1 MHPLGICIHILQLKE
16 EQQAL
21 GDLLGGV
28 YHTQLS
34 EYAPNHFED
43 KVTPLLLNFQQA
55 LRENDKAIEVRN
67 KAEAAAWSKDS
78 ELQNQLFVRYNTLL
92 QPNIPQ
98 SINI

>member
-1 MHPLGICIHILQLKE
+1 MHPIGVCIHIQLKE

-43 KVTPLLLNFQQA
+43 KVTPILLKFQQA
-55 LRENDKAIEVRN
+55 LHENDKVIEVRN

-78 ELQNQLFVRYNTLL
+78 ELKNQVYVPYNTLL

-98 SINI
+98 SVNI